1 MKKRVIALLLC
12 AVMLVTCMG
21 VGVDVLTGDEDA
33 AAPETT
39 VEPSAEPSSTPEQ
52 AESDLFAQLMA
63 CETQEEMD
71 ALIDGVTE
79 EEIAALLT
87 EEQISAASEHYA
99 ALAPASEEAAEESG
113 EPAYI
118 PAVNFTNVAPM
129 LDPVKGAAP
138 RKLARAAA
146 NGSGKDE
153 GMVYNKTARAN
164 GDGTYTITLEAY
176 ATGEKVI
183 SQISKDV
190 PTDIVLVLDQSGS
203 MAYCM
208 QCGKSDCKGHGAVG
222 SAVYDKKIDTDKHYY
237 AYIGGKYVEMKYC
250 VGNGWK
256 HTSGDNRHDKSWVPT
271 ALDSWGID
279 HRNFVDQNGA
289 ISPKTSDDDIAPGH
303 VQFYE
308 ISKTLLPVETRLQA
322 LTTAVTQFTNDVAKK
337 AAGKDGNIATTGD
350 NINHRIAIVGFAS
363 ESGNGDNTELLSIRG
378 NNSGNVGVKYGA
390 ITEQNYKD
398 VLQSMDTAAGKTM
411 VSDAIS
417 ALAANGGT
425 RIDLG
430 VDMANSVLAANPV
443 ETGKERNRV
452 VVVFTDGAPGDYGD
466 WKSPSTKTANA
477 AIENAKE
484 TKTTHATTVY
494 TVGVF
499 SGADASNPSNLP
511 DYTKW
516 TMSWGDED
524 APTEGNQIKNSNRFM
539 HLVSSNYPN
548 ASDIKTPGAIDPNLS
563 GKSYYLSA
571 GDSASLNNIFKQIS
585 QQIETGSATTTL
597 DSKTVI
603 KDVVSDAFK
612 LPNGAT
618 ANNIT
623 LETYKYGGE
632 DKWTKNEGTMGA
644 RANVNAETGEVSVTG
659 FDFKEN
665 YVADIKNGSGA
676 VTGHRGNK
684 LVIKFNVT
692 PKDGFLGGNGVP
704 TNANAGIYAN
714 KDADKPI
721 FVFNKPDVNVPIKDV
736 TVNAAEKNVYLL
748 SNLTAEQIKDGATVR
763 VGNVELK
770 LNDNNFG
777 LEAWQNEYV
786 NITPVI
792 KDKDGKTVTSLDDL
806 KVDQAYSLTVTVSPK
821 TGSGEKSGTATA
833 KVNVFTPVLT
843 YKDSAIDLGK
853 TPDYVAQNYVSE
865 AWKHGETDSKNVA
878 MVGTA
883 PTLELSYDPAAEAF
897 SVDTYVT
904 VTVRIG
910 GKVADRVEFVHQKCD
925 YKPCNFDKT
934 RGQFIVHI
942 KTFDLTITKSITSQ
956 ESNLYGARDF
966 VFNVKSNDGKT
977 DIDVVV
983 HVDANSNTGST
994 TIKGLPV
1001 GTYTITENNAWSWR
1015 YKLEGVVSDG
1025 TGSVNA
1031 DLASYSA
1038 TYTPSGTNNN
1048 ITFTN
1053 SWLHA
1058 QWLSFTTSVRN
1069 IFGTPNNK

>member
-1 MKKRVIALLLC
+1 MKKRLIALLLC
-12 AVMLVTCMG
+12 LVMLVTCMG

-52 AESDLFAQLMA
+52 EESDLFAQLMA

-99 ALAPASEEAAEESG
+99 SLAPASEETAEESD

-129 LDPVKGAAP
+129 LDPVKGVAP

-153 GMVYNKTARAN
+153 GMVYNKTASAN

-208 QCGKSDCKGHGAVG
+208 QCGNDGCSKHYVVGDPIYANDVNNKNQYFAYINDEYVEVQYCKGGLFQH
-222 SAVYDKKIDTDKHYY
+222 SIYKHD
-237 AYIGGKYVEMKYC
+237 
-250 VGNGWK
+250 
-256 HTSGDNRHDKSWVPT
+256 SSWVPT
-271 ALDSWGID
+271 TLDNAGNGSNSHHNYIE
-279 HRNFVDQNGA
+279 RNGTIF
-289 ISPKTSDDDIAPGH
+289 PKSSADDTDSGH
-303 VQFYE
+303 VQFYV
-308 ISKTLLPVETRLQA
+308 KAQETRLQA
-322 LTTAVTQFTNDVAKK
+322 LTTAVTQFTNAVAEK
-337 AAGKDGNIATTGD
+337 AAGKDGNITTTAD

-363 ESGNGDNTELLSIRG
+363 QSDNGNNTELLSIKG
-378 NNSGNVGVKYGA
+378 NNSGEVGVKYDS
-390 ITEQNYKD
+390 ITDQNLKD
-398 VLQSMDTAAGKTM
+398 VLQSMDTADGKTM
-411 VSDAIS
+411 VSNATK
-417 ALAANGGT
+417 ALAAEGAT
-425 RIDLG
+425 RTDLG
-430 VDMANSVLAANPV
+430 MDMAERILSANPV
-443 ETGKERNRV
+443 KQGELRNRV
-452 VVVFTDGAPGDYGD
+452 VVVFTDG
-466 WKSPSTKTANA
+466 SPTNSNGFQKTVANS
-477 AIENAKE
+477 AI
-484 TKTTHATTVY
+484 TTSERIQDSGATVY
-494 TVGVF
+494 TIGVF
-499 SGADASNPSNLP
+499 SGANANEAGQEPSKDLANDFWGNPAYTDKEMTDACNWFMQKLSSNKGKVSNPS
-511 DYTKW
+511 
-516 TMSWGDED
+516 
-524 APTEGNQIKNSNRFM
+524 F
-539 HLVSSNYPN
+539 
-548 ASDIKTPGAIDPNLS
+548 
-563 GKSYYLSA
+563 YLSA
-571 GDSASLNNIFKQIS
+571 GDSDSLNNIFKQIS
-585 QQIETGSATTTL
+585 EQIETGGATTTL

-612 LPNGAT
+612 LPDGAT

-623 LETYKYGGE
+623 LETYKYDGE
-632 DKWTKNEGTMGA
+632 NKWIKNPGAMGA
-644 RANVNAETGEVSVTG
+644 TASVNAAIGEVSVTG

-665 YVADIKNGSGA
+665 YVADIKNDAGA

-692 PKDGFLGGNGVP
+692 AKDGFLGGNGVP
-704 TNANAGIYAN
+704 TNENAGIYAN
-714 KDADKPI
+714 KDANKPL
-721 FVFNKPDVNVPIKDV
+721 FVFDKPDVNVPIKDV

-748 SNLTAEQIKDGATVR
+748 SDLTAEQIKDGATVKA
-763 VGNVELK
+763 GNVELK

-777 LEAWQNEYV
+777 LESWQNKYV

-821 TGSGEKSGTATA
+821 TGSGEKSGTDTA

-843 YKDSAIDLGK
+843 YQDSAIDLGE
-853 TPDYVAQNYVSE
+853 TPDYAGENYVSTV
-865 AWKHGETDSKNVA
+865 WKHDGTDSKTVT

-883 PTLELSYDPAAEAF
+883 PTLKLSYTPAAEAF

-904 VTVRIG
+904 VTVKIG
-910 GKVADRVEFVHQKCD
+910 GKVADRVEFVHQKCN
-925 YKPCNFDKT
+925 YTPCNFDKT
-934 RGQFIVHI
+934 QGQFIVHI
-942 KTFDLTITKSITSQ
+942 KTFDLTITKSITSN
-956 ESNLYGARDF
+956 ESDLYGARDF
-966 VFNVKSNDGKT
+966 VFNVRSNDGT
-977 DIDVVV
+977 TNIDVVV
-983 HVDANSNTGST
+983 HVDANSSTGST

-1001 GTYTITENNAWSWR
+1001 GTYTITENHAWSWR
-1015 YKLEGVVSDG
+1015 YKLEGVVSNG

-1031 DLASYSA
+1031 DLANYSA

-1069 IFGTPNNK
+1069 IFGTQNNK

>member
-1 MKKRVIALLLC
+1 MKKRLIALLLC
-12 AVMLVTCMG
+12 LVMLVTCMG
-21 VGVDVLTGDEDA
+21 VGVDVLTGDEDV

-52 AESDLFAQLMA
+52 EESDLFAQLMA

-99 ALAPASEEAAEESG
+99 ALAPASEETAEESD

-129 LDPVKGAAP
+129 LDPVKGVAP
-138 RKLARAAA
+138 RKLARAAT

-153 GMVYNKTARAN
+153 GMVYNKTASAN

-203 MAYCM
+203 MKFCM
-208 QCGKSDCKGHGAVG
+208 KCGGENCNGHMVG
-222 SAVYDKKIDTDKHYY
+222 KEPIYANEVNTNDFYY
-237 AYIGGKYVEMKYC
+237 AYIDGECIKMRYCPNDHTLGFNKHENSWVKYDLS
-250 VGNGWK
+250 
-256 HTSGDNRHDKSWVPT
+256 TSGMAHK
-271 ALDSWGID
+271 
-279 HRNFVDQNGA
+279 NFIKEQGV
-289 ISPKTSDDDIAPGH
+289 IFPKTSESDTTIGH
-303 VQFYE
+303 VQFYRTAE
-308 ISKTLLPVETRLQA
+308 KVEETRLQA
-322 LTTAVTQFTNDVAKK
+322 LTTAVTQFTNAVAEK
-337 AAGKDGNIATTGD
+337 AAGKDGNITTTAD

-363 ESGNGDNTELLSIRG
+363 QSGNGNNTELLSIKG
-378 NNSGNVGVKYGA
+378 KNSGEVGVKYDS
-390 ITEQNYKD
+390 ITDQNLKD

-411 VSDAIS
+411 VSNAIK
-417 ALAANGGT
+417 ALAAEGAT
-425 RIDLG
+425 RTDLG
-430 VDMANSVLAANPV
+430 MDMAERILSANPV
-443 ETGKERNRV
+443 KQGELRNRV
-452 VVVFTDGAPGDYGD
+452 VVVFTDG
-466 WKSPSTKTANA
+466 SPTNSNGFQKTVANS
-477 AIENAKE
+477 AI
-484 TKTTHATTVY
+484 TTSERIQDSGATVY
-494 TVGVF
+494 TIGVF
-499 SGADASNPSNLP
+499 SGANANEAGQEPSKDLANDFWGNPAYTDKEMTDACNWFMQKLSSNKGKVSNPS
-511 DYTKW
+511 
-516 TMSWGDED
+516 
-524 APTEGNQIKNSNRFM
+524 F
-539 HLVSSNYPN
+539 
-548 ASDIKTPGAIDPNLS
+548 
-563 GKSYYLSA
+563 YLSA

-585 QQIETGSATTTL
+585 DQIETGGATTTL

-618 ANNIT
+618 EKDIT
-623 LETYKYGGE
+623 LETYKYDGE
-632 DKWTKNEGTMGA
+632 DKWTKNAGAMGA
-644 RANVNAETGEVSVTG
+644 SATVNAETGEVSVTG

-665 YVADIKNGSGA
+665 FVADIKDGSGA

-692 PKDGFLGGNGVP
+692 AKDGFLGGNGVP
-704 TNANAGIYAN
+704 TNENAGIYAN
-714 KDADKPI
+714 KDANKPL
-721 FVFNKPDVNVPIKDV
+721 FVFDKPDVNVPIKDV

-748 SNLTAEQIKDGATVR
+748 SDLTAEQIKDGATVKA
-763 VGNVELK
+763 GNVSLK

-777 LEAWQNEYV
+777 LESWQNKYV

-843 YKDSAIDLGK
+843 YKDSAIDLGT
-853 TPDYVAQNYVSE
+853 TPDYAGENYVSTV
-865 AWKHGETDSKNVA
+865 WKHDGTDSTAVT

-883 PTLELSYDPAAEAF
+883 PTLELSYTPAAEAF

-904 VTVRIG
+904 VTVKIG
-910 GKVADRVEFVHQKCD
+910 GKVADRVEFVHQKCN
-925 YKPCNFDKT
+925 YTPCNFDKT
-934 RGQFIVHI
+934 QGQFIVHI
-942 KTFDLTITKSITSQ
+942 KTFDLTITKKITSN
-956 ESNLYGARDF
+956 ESDLYGARDF
-966 VFNVKSNDGKT
+966 VFNVKSNDGT
-977 DIDVVV
+977 TNIDVVV

-1001 GTYTITENNAWSWR
+1001 GTYTITENHAWSWR
-1015 YKLEGVVSDG
+1015 YKLEGVVSNG

-1031 DLASYSA
+1031 DLPNYSA
-1038 TYTPSGTNNN
+1038 KYTPSGTNNN

>member
-1 MKKRVIALLLC
+1 MKKRLIALLLC
-12 AVMLVTCMG
+12 LVMLVTCMG
-21 VGVDVLTGDEDA
+21 VGVDVLTGDADV

-52 AESDLFAQLMA
+52 EEADLFAQLMA
-63 CETQEEMD
+63 CETKEEMD

-99 ALAPASEEAAEESG
+99 ALAPASEETAEESD

-129 LDPVKGAAP
+129 LDPVKGVAP

-153 GMVYNKTARAN
+153 GLVYNKTASAN

-208 QCGKSDCKGHGAVG
+208 QCGEENCNGHMVG
-222 SAVYDKKIDTDKHYY
+222 KEPIYANEVNTNDFYY
-237 AYIGGKYVEMKYC
+237 AYIDGECVKMRYC
-250 VGNGWK
+250 PNNHSASFNK
-256 HTSGDNRHDKSWVPT
+256 HENSWVKFDLATSGWAHKNFIDKQGT
-271 ALDSWGID
+271 I
-279 HRNFVDQNGA
+279 F
-289 ISPKTSDDDIAPGH
+289 PKTSESDTTVGH
-303 VQFYE
+303 VQFYRAAE
-308 ISKTLLPVETRLQA
+308 KVEETRLQA
-322 LTTAVTQFTNDVAKK
+322 LTTAVTQFTNAVAEK
-337 AAGKDGNIATTGD
+337 AAGKDGNIATTED

-363 ESGNGDNTELLSIRG
+363 KSGNGNNTELLSIKG
-378 NNSGNVGVKYGA
+378 NNSGEVGVKYDS
-390 ITEQNYKD
+390 ITDQNLKD
-398 VLQSMDTAAGKTM
+398 VLQSMDTSNGQTM

-417 ALAANGGT
+417 ALTANGGT

-430 VDMANSVLAANPV
+430 VDMANKILAANPV

-466 WKSPSTKTANA
+466 WKSASTSTANA
-477 AIENAKE
+477 AIENAKK
-484 TKTTHATTVY
+484 TKTTYATTVY

-511 DYTKW
+511 NYTKW
-516 TMSWGDED
+516 TTSWLGED

-548 ASDIKTPGAIDPNLS
+548 ASDITTPGAIDPNLS

-585 QQIETGSATTTL
+585 EQIETGGATTTL

-618 ANNIT
+618 EKDIT
-623 LETYKYGGE
+623 LETYKYDGE
-632 DKWTKNEGTMGA
+632 DKWTKNAGAMGA
-644 RANVNAETGEVSVTG
+644 SATVNAETGEVSVTG

-665 YVADIKNGSGA
+665 YVADIKDGSGA

-692 PKDGFLGGNGVP
+692 AKDGFLGGNGVP
-704 TNANAGIYAN
+704 TNENAGIYAN
-714 KDADKPI
+714 KDANKPL
-721 FVFNKPDVNVPIKDV
+721 FVFDKPDVNVPIKDV

-748 SNLTAEQIKDGATVR
+748 SDLTAEQIKDGATVKA
-763 VGNVELK
+763 GNVELK

-777 LEAWQNEYV
+777 LESWQNKYV

-792 KDKDGKTVTSLDDL
+792 KDKDGKTVTSLGDL

-821 TGSGEKSGTATA
+821 TGSGEKSGTDTA

-843 YKDSAIDLGK
+843 YKDSAIDLGE
-853 TPDYVAQNYVSE
+853 TPDYAGENYVSTV
-865 AWKHGETDSKNVA
+865 WKHDGTDSTAVT

-883 PTLELSYDPAAEAF
+883 PTLELSYSPDAAAF

-904 VTVRIG
+904 VTVKIG
-910 GKVADRVEFVHQKCD
+910 GKVADRVEFVHQECT
-925 YKPCNFDKT
+925 YEPCNFDKT
-934 RGQFIVHI
+934 QGQFVVHI
-942 KTFDLTITKSITSQ
+942 KTFDLTITKSITSN
-956 ESNLYGARDF
+956 ESDLYGARDF
-966 VFNVKSNDGKT
+966 VFNVRSNDGT
-977 DIDVVV
+977 TNIDVVV
-983 HVDANSNTGST
+983 HVDANSSTGST

-1001 GTYTITENNAWSWR
+1001 GTYTITENHAWSWR
-1015 YKLEGVVSDG
+1015 YKLEGVVSNG
-1025 TGSVNA
+1025 TGKVVPNL
-1031 DLASYSA
+1031 DSYSA
-1038 TYTPSGTNNN
+1038 TYTPSGTDNN

-1058 QWLSFTTSVRN
+1058 QWLSFTTSVQN
-1069 IFGTPNNK
+1069 IFGNK

>member
-1 MKKRVIALLLC
+1 MKKRLIALLLC
-12 AVMLVTCMG
+12 LVMLVTCMG

-39 VEPSAEPSSTPEQ
+39 VEPSGEPSSTPEQ
-52 AESDLFAQLMA
+52 EESDLFAQLMA

-71 ALIDGVTE
+71 ALIDGVNE

-99 ALAPASEEAAEESG
+99 ALAPASEETAEDDA
-113 EPAYI
+113 PAYI

-129 LDPVKGAAP
+129 LDPVKGVAP
-138 RKLARAAA
+138 RKLVRAAT

-153 GMVYNKTARAN
+153 GMVYNKTATAN

-208 QCGKSDCKGHGAVG
+208 QCGNSDCKGHGAVG
-222 SAVYDKKIDTDKHYY
+222 SAVYGKNIKTSKNYY
-237 AYIGGKYVEMKYC
+237 AYIGGKYVEMEYC
-250 VGNGWK
+250 VGDWRK
-256 HTSGDNRHDKSWVPT
+256 HTDGVNKHAESWVPT

-289 ISPKTSDDDIAPGH
+289 ISPKTSDDDTAPGH

-363 ESGNGDNTELLSIRG
+363 ESGDGNNTELLSIKG
-378 NNSGNVGVKYGA
+378 KNSGKVGVKYGD
-390 ITEQNYKD
+390 ITAQNYKD
-398 VLQSMDTAAGKTM
+398 VLQSMDTAAGQTM
-411 VSDAIS
+411 ISDAIS

-430 VDMANSVLAANPV
+430 VDMANRVLAANPV

-484 TKTTHATTVY
+484 AKTTHATTVY

-511 DYTKW
+511 PYTKW
-516 TMSWGDED
+516 SSGLFGES

-548 ASDIKTPGAIDPNLS
+548 ATNIETPGAIDPNLA

-571 GDSASLNNIFKQIS
+571 GDSDSLNNIFKQIS
-585 QQIETGSATTTL
+585 EQIETGGATTTL

-612 LPNGAT
+612 LPDGAT

-623 LETYKYGGE
+623 LETYKYDGE
-632 DKWTKNEGTMGA
+632 NQWTKNAGAMGA
-644 RANVNAETGEVSVTG
+644 TASVNAETGEVSVTG

-665 YVADIKNGSGA
+665 YVADIKNDAGA

-692 PKDGFLGGNGVP
+692 AKDGFLGGNGVP
-704 TNANAGIYAN
+704 TNENAGIYAN
-714 KDADKPI
+714 KDANKPL
-721 FVFNKPDVNVPIKDV
+721 FVFDKPDVNVPIKDV

-748 SNLTAEQIKDGATVR
+748 SDLTAEQIKDGATVKA
-763 VGNVELK
+763 GNVELK

-777 LEAWQNEYV
+777 LESWQNKYV

-843 YKDSAIDLGK
+843 YKDSAIDLGT
-853 TPDYVAQNYVSE
+853 TPDYAGENYVSTV
-865 AWKHGETDSKNVA
+865 WKHDGTDSTAVT
-878 MVGTA
+878 MVGAA
-883 PTLELSYDPAAEAF
+883 PTLELSYSPDAAAF
-897 SVDTYVT
+897 SVDTHVKVT
-904 VTVRIG
+904 VKIG
-910 GKVADRVEFVHQKCD
+910 GTDVTNRVRFEHKTCT
-925 YKPCNFDKT
+925 YEPCNFDAAK
-934 RGQFIVHI
+934 GQFVVHI
-942 KTFDLTITKSITSQ
+942 KTFDLTITKKITSN
-956 ESNLYGARDF
+956 ESDLYGARDF
-966 VFNVKSNDGKT
+966 VFNVKSNDGT
-977 DIDVVV
+977 TNIDVVV
-983 HVDANSNTGST
+983 HVDANSSTGST

-1001 GTYTITENNAWSWR
+1001 GTYTITENHAWSWR
-1015 YKLEGVVSDG
+1015 YKLEGVVSNG
-1025 TGSVNA
+1025 TGKVVPNL
-1031 DLASYSA
+1031 DSYSA

-1069 IFGTPNNK
+1069 IFGIENNK

>member
-1 MKKRVIALLLC
+1 MKKRLIALLLC
-12 AVMLVTCMG
+12 LVMLVTCMG

-39 VEPSAEPSSTPEQ
+39 VEPSAEPSTTPEQ

-99 ALAPASEEAAEESG
+99 ALAPASEETAEDDA
-113 EPAYI
+113 PAYI

-153 GMVYNKTARAN
+153 GMVYNKTASAN

-208 QCGKSDCKGHGAVG
+208 QCGGENCNGHMVG
-222 SAVYDKKIDTDKHYY
+222 KEPIYANEVNTNDFYY
-237 AYIGGKYVEMKYC
+237 AYIDGECIKMRYCPNDHTLGFNKHENSWVKYDLS
-250 VGNGWK
+250 
-256 HTSGDNRHDKSWVPT
+256 TSGMAHK
-271 ALDSWGID
+271 
-279 HRNFVDQNGA
+279 NFIKEQGV
-289 ISPKTSDDDIAPGH
+289 IFPKTSESDTTIGH
-303 VQFYE
+303 VQFYRTAE
-308 ISKTLLPVETRLQA
+308 KVEETRLQA
-322 LTTAVTQFTNDVAKK
+322 LTTAVTQFTNAVAEK
-337 AAGKDGNIATTGD
+337 AAGKDGNITTTAD

-363 ESGNGDNTELLSIRG
+363 QSGNGNNTELLSIKG
-378 NNSGNVGVKYGA
+378 KNSGEVGVKYDS
-390 ITEQNYKD
+390 ITDQNLKD

-411 VSDAIS
+411 VSNAIK
-417 ALAANGGT
+417 ALAAEGAT
-425 RIDLG
+425 RTDLG
-430 VDMANSVLAANPV
+430 MDMAERILSANPV
-443 ETGKERNRV
+443 KQGELRNRV
-452 VVVFTDGAPGDYGD
+452 VVVFTDG
-466 WKSPSTKTANA
+466 SPTNSNGFQKTVANS
-477 AIENAKE
+477 AI
-484 TKTTHATTVY
+484 TTSERIQDSGATVY
-494 TVGVF
+494 TIGVF
-499 SGADASNPSNLP
+499 SGANANEAGQEPSKDLANDFWGNPAYTDKEMTDACNWFMQKLSSNKGKVSNPS
-511 DYTKW
+511 
-516 TMSWGDED
+516 
-524 APTEGNQIKNSNRFM
+524 F
-539 HLVSSNYPN
+539 
-548 ASDIKTPGAIDPNLS
+548 
-563 GKSYYLSA
+563 YLSA

-585 QQIETGSATTTL
+585 DQIETGGATTTL

-618 ANNIT
+618 EKDIT
-623 LETYKYGGE
+623 LETYKYDGE
-632 DKWTKNEGTMGA
+632 DKWTKNAGAMGA
-644 RANVNAETGEVSVTG
+644 SATVNAETGEVSVTG

-665 YVADIKNGSGA
+665 FVADIKDGSGA

-714 KDADKPI
+714 KDADKPL
-721 FVFNKPDVNVPIKDV
+721 FVFDKPDVNVPIKDV

-748 SNLTAEQIKDGATVR
+748 SDLTAEQIKDGATVKA
-763 VGNVELK
+763 GNVELK

-777 LEAWQNEYV
+777 LESWQNKYV

-853 TPDYVAQNYVSE
+853 TPNYAAQNYVSE
-865 AWKHGETDSKNVA
+865 AWKHEGTDSTAVT

-883 PTLELSYDPAAEAF
+883 PTLELSYTPAAEAF
-897 SVDTYVT
+897 GVDTHVKVT
-904 VTVRIG
+904 VKIGDTDVTNRVRF
-910 GKVADRVEFVHQKCD
+910 EHETCT
-925 YKPCNFDKT
+925 YEPCNFNSNL
-934 RGQFIVHI
+934 GQFVVHI
-942 KTFDLTITKSITSQ
+942 KTFDLTITKSITSN
-956 ESNLYGARDF
+956 ESDLYGARDF
-966 VFNVKSNDGKT
+966 VFNVMSADGT
-977 DIDVVV
+977 TNIDVVV
-983 HVDANSNTGST
+983 HVDKNSNTGST

-1001 GTYTITENNAWSWR
+1001 GTYTITENHAWSWR
-1015 YKLEGVVSDG
+1015 YKLEGVVSNG
-1025 TGSVNA
+1025 TGTVNA
-1031 DLASYSA
+1031 DTANYSA
-1038 TYTPSGTNNN
+1038 TYIPSGTNNN